1 MTTAPAEIVETSES
15 LPASGVSSRLIYTMA
30 FASGAAALMYEVAWA
45 KMLSLT
51 FGSTT
56 LAASTVVASFMGGM
70 GIGAWAYH
78 FLGERFKRQQ
88 AGPSPLALYGY
99 LELGIALSTALL
111 TMTFYR
117 LPQLFA
123 DVAASVDSSLS
134 LAALRLVFV
143 FGLLILPAALL
154 GATFPALCSVMIRNV
169 ATLDRHLGIIY
180 GINTVGAALGTVIA
194 GIVLVEHVG
203 LTGTVTTANLINL
216 AIGATAIALGT
227 KSQQSQEPESANDQE
242 TVIPTNL
249 PRAYSAIVLVVSGF
263 ATLAYEILWFRGLRY
278 LVGNSTYALTVVLVV
293 FLLGL
298 GIGSLLLRPIAKRG
312 RAENDLAVSQAAIA
326 VLVMLAMFVLWL
338 INDPP
343 STLRSVLI
351 PVRDHVSI
359 FSSSF
364 RDQYWLVR
372 LMIDSLLAGVL
383 IFPAT
388 LLMGLS
394 FPLASRLYL
403 GDVRLLGRRVG
414 WAYLLANIGS
424 ITGSIVAATYL
435 LPRFGTLNGTKLVAI
450 SNLLLAAMLAIWG
463 WRNTRTTGDRQSA
476 PSWLTIGTFSG
487 LAILMAWV
495 LPANLP
501 LVGEPGAYDRG
512 TVISSVEG
520 DLSTVQVIQD
530 PIRPS
535 ALALTIDGS
544 TIGATESFSNALFT
558 KQQILAHLPMAL
570 DRCISRTLNVGLGS
584 ASTLEGLA
592 KYEQIEALDC
602 VEINQAVV
610 DAAKE
615 HFPEGAVL
623 DDPRVNV
630 VVDDA
635 LHFLLQHQ
643 EPYDLIISDGK
654 QNPSFP
660 GNAALLCRDFYLHAR
675 ERLTD
680 EGLFV
685 QWMPV
690 STLTSEMEIVL
701 RSFCDVFPEVELFFF
716 PDRDVLMVG
725 SKSPLAGRPQMT
737 LDQFEEL
744 GIGNALALYKIE
756 HPEQIVAFRIAGREQ
771 LLSALGPGPLATW
784 DHNVLEF
791 TTFKANGQHLDQ
803 SARDN
808 ILKMYAAS
816 QVEVDE
822 PTVLDDI
829 DSILRESTELIQR
842 VYAHLVL
849 GKENKAEY
857 IEAYN
862 TAQQAVQADPDNSTA
877 THTLTLME
885 EVLRAQDL
893 PIPISPESAN

>member
-1 MTTAPAEIVETSES
+1 
-15 LPASGVSSRLIYTMA
+15 MA

-56 LAASTVVASFMGGM
+56 LAASTVVAAFMGGM
-70 GIGAWAYH
+70 GIGDWAYH

-88 AGPSPLALYGY
+88 AGPSPLTLYGY
-99 LELGIALSTALL
+99 LELGIALTTALL
-111 TMTFYR
+111 TMTFYS

-154 GATFPALCSVMIRNV
+154 GATFPALCSVMIRSV
-169 ATLDRHLGIIY
+169 PTLDRHLGIIY
-180 GINTVGAALGTVIA
+180 GINTVGAAVGTVIA
-194 GIVLVEHVG
+194 GIVLVEFVG
-203 LTGTVTTANLINL
+203 LTGTVTTANLVNL
-216 AIGATAIALGT
+216 IIGATAIALGA
-227 KSQQSQEPESANDQE
+227 KSKQNQMQDSANDQE
-242 TVIPTNL
+242 TLIPTNL
-249 PRAYSAIVLVVSGF
+249 PRAYSAAVLIVSGF

-278 LVGNSTYALTVVLVV
+278 LVGNSTYALTMVLVV

-326 VLVMLAMFVLWL
+326 ALVMLAMFVLWL

-343 STLRSVLI
+343 RSLRSVLV
-351 PVRDHVSI
+351 PVRDNVSI
-359 FSSSF
+359 FSASF
-364 RDQYWLVR
+364 REQYWLVR
-372 LMIDSLLAGVL
+372 LLIDSLLAGVL
-383 IFPAT
+383 ILPAT

-450 SNLLLAAMLAIWG
+450 TNLLLAALLAVWG
-463 WRNTRTTGDRQSA
+463 WRNTRATGDRQSA
-476 PSWLTIGTFSG
+476 PAWMTLGTFSAMAV
-487 LAILMAWV
+487 LLAWV
-495 LPANLP
+495 LPAHLP
-501 LVGEPGAYDRG
+501 LEGEPGAYERG
-512 TVISSVEG
+512 KIISSVEG
-520 DLSTVQVIQD
+520 DLATVQVLQD

-570 DRCISRTLNVGLGS
+570 DRRIGRTLNVGLGS

-592 KYEQIEALDC
+592 KYDQIEALDC

-610 DAAKE
+610 DAAKQY
-615 HFPEGAVL
+615 FPEGAVL

-675 ERLTD
+675 DRLTD

-690 STLTSEMEIVL
+690 STLTAEMEIVL
-701 RSFCDVFPEVELFFF
+701 RSFCDVFPEVELFFL

-725 SKSPLAGRPQMT
+725 SKSPIAGRPKMT
-737 LDQFEEL
+737 LDQFES
-744 GIGNALALYKIE
+744 IGVEQALAMYKIE
-756 HPEQIVAFRIAGREQ
+756 HPEQMIAYRIAGREQ
-771 LLSALGPGPLATW
+771 LLEALDPGPIATW
-784 DHNVLEF
+784 DHNALEF
-791 TTFKANGQHLDQ
+791 TTFKANGQHLDG

-808 ILKMYAAS
+808 ILKMYDAS
-816 QVEVDE
+816 QIEVDA

-829 DSILRESTELIQR
+829 DPILRESTELIQR
-842 VYAHLVL
+842 VYAHMVL
-849 GKENKAEY
+849 GKEDPNELIKAF
-857 IEAYN
+857 N
-862 TAQQAVQADPDNSTA
+862 TAQEAVEADPDNSTA
-877 THTLTLME
+877 RLTLDVMKE
-885 EVLRAQDL
+885 ILRAQDGS
-893 PIPISPESAN
+893 IPMDSVPGN